1 MGVLLATAAKFADVA
16 GFGLGANG
24 SALPDAASLATA
36 EPSAAPERLRTAG
49 GSARP
54 AATRRAAV
62 CESMLCSSCSL
73 TLDPSTGAWRSYT
86 ASLGVSMA
94 MAMRHTKYVSYEPL
108 VLETRKAV
116 AQARRLRVCR
126 FRNRV

>member
-36 EPSAAPERLRTAG
+36 EPSAAPERLFRTAG

-116 AQARRLRVCR
+116 AQPRLR
-126 FRNRV
+126 F